1 MDIPNIN
8 SAVLVS
14 NYIGNSASAP
24 VAAPRTTATQVDLPQ
39 AAVKSEPT
47 SAPTPA
53 QIQSMVAVANKA
65 MQQINASLEF
75 SVDEATNKTV
85 IQVTEKQTG
94 QVIMQ
99 FPTEEMLSITRA
111 IDNAQQS
118 ILLKQKA

>member
-1 MDIPNIN
+1 MDVPNIN
-8 SAVLVS
+8 SAALVS
-14 NYIGNSASAP
+14 NHIGNSASAP

-47 SAPTPA
+47 PA
-53 QIQSMVAVANKA
+53 QVQNMVDGANKA
-65 MQQINASLEF
+65 MRQINASLEF

-99 FPTEEMLSITRA
+99 FPTDEMLAITRA
-111 IDNAQQS
+111 IDSAQQG
-118 ILLKQKA
+118 ILLKQQA